1 MNEKIENDGRK
12 RLDVLDPLAAC
23 KLDAKRSEKETG
35 ALFAASLPEET
46 IF

>member
-1 MNEKIENDGRK
+1 LDEKIESGRRK

-23 KLDAKRSEKETG
+23 KLDAKRSEKETRVM
-35 ALFAASLPEET
+35 FAASLPEET